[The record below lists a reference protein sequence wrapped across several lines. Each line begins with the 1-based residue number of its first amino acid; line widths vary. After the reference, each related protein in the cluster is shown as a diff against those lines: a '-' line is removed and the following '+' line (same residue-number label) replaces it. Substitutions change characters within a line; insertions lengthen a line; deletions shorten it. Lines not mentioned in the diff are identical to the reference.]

1 MEDLFETIRTN
12 DVQALVD
19 SIKNGQDIN
28 KTHTN
33 ITPLQYAV
41 SLGNLGIALLLI
53 ECGARYDAKEIIT
66 FANENDQEAVAEA
79 LSLVI

>member
-41 SLGNLGIALLLI
+41 SLGNLGIELLLI
-53 ECGARYDAKEIIT
+53 E
-66 FANENDQEAVAEA
+66 
-79 LSLVI
+79 